1 MTVVCGSVMNFRQ
14 TIPALMI
21 EQIVRVDRVHLDDAA
36 CAQYIDFA
44 CELADLAAAQILP
57 HFRTSLA
64 VENKRA
70 TEGSGSEP
78 TAEFDPVTIADQR
91 AEAVMRERI
100 RAAYPHHGVLGEEHG
115 LHVSDSGLT
124 WVLDPIDGTRAFITG
139 LPLWGCLIALF
150 DGQEPVLGVMDQPW
164 LKERYIGAHAAG
176 FSQSYCL
183 EGERRAD
190 HPGATQGNRRTLKT
204 RHCTRLSDAVMMTT
218 SPDMFGTAAER
229 AAFDELSAQVKMQR
243 FGGDCYAYCM
253 LARGMVDLVVEADLQ
268 AYDIQALIPIIQ
280 AAGGVVSDW
289 HGNSARAGGQ
299 VLAAANPALHKL
311 ALAALQPAAL

>member
-1 MTVVCGSVMNFRQ
+1 MNLRQ
-14 TIPALMI
+14 TFPELMI
-21 EQIVRVDRVHLDDAA
+21 EQIVRVDRVHLDDATF
-36 CAQYIDFA
+36 AQYIDFA
-44 CELADLAAAQILP
+44 CELADLAATQILP
-57 HFRTSLA
+57 HFRTSVA

-70 TEGSGSEP
+70 TGETDS
-78 TAEFDPVTIADQR
+78 AAAVDFDPVTVADQR

-100 RAAYPHHGVLGEEHG
+100 RAAYPDHGVLGEEHG
-115 LHVSDSGLT
+115 LHASDTGLT

-139 LPLWGCLIALF
+139 VPLWGCLIALF

-164 LKERYIGAHAAG
+164 LKERYIGAQAAG

-183 EGERRAD
+183 DGRAE
-190 HPGATQGNRRTLKT
+190 PPAQVTKQMLQT
-204 RHCTRLSDAVMMTT
+204 RHCTHLSDAVMMTT

-229 AAFDELSAQVKMQR
+229 AAFDGLSAQVKMQR

-253 LARGMVDLVVEADLQ
+253 LARGLVDLVVEADLQ
-268 AYDIQALIPIIQ
+268 AYDIQALIPIIH

-289 HGNSARAGGQ
+289 YGNSARAGGQ
-299 VLAAANPALHKL
+299 VLAAANPTLHKL